1 MLPYQEEFI
10 TFAIRQGVLKFGEF
24 VLKSGRRSPWFVNTG
39 LFNSG
44 HSLARLGHYY
54 GEALVNS
61 RLEFDILFGP
71 AYKGIPLVAATAIAL
86 SNDHDLDIPY
96 VFNRKEAKD
105 HGEGGTLIG
114 AELKGKAVIVDD
126 VITAGTAI
134 REAMTIIENSS
145 ASLAGVVIA
154 VDREERGQGDVS
166 AIREIEQAYGVSV
179 TSIVKFSHII
189 EYMVHQGFAQD
200 KIDAM
205 QAYQLEYGL

>member
-1 MLPYQEEFI
+1 MQPYQEEFI
-10 TFAIRQGVLKFGEF
+10 TFAIEQGVLKFGEF
-24 VLKSGRRSPWFVNTG
+24 VLKSGRRSPWF
-39 LFNSG
+39 FNSG
-44 HSLARLGHYY
+44 LFKSGKSLARLGHYY
-54 GEALVNS
+54 GEAIVNS

-86 SNDHDLDIPY
+86 ANDHGLDTPY

-114 AELKGKAVIVDD
+114 AELVGKAVIIDD

-134 REAMTIIENSS
+134 REAMTIIEHSR

-166 AIREIEQAYGVSV
+166 AIQEIQQTYGVSV
-179 TSIVKFSHII
+179 TSIINFSHII
-189 EYMVHQGFAQD
+189 EYMLRNDYAPD
-200 KIDAM
+200 SIDAM
-205 QAYQLEYGL
+205 RAYQLKYGV